1 MMQRQEKETCS
12 KPCCPWGWL
21 GKRFLGL
28 SLGLWLIFFALVPHS
43 ARGVAWTVRAAAGL
57 WDRSEHVM
65 RGDRAPRFDRL
76 ERGDRPDYPRVER
89 IARD

>member
-57 WDRSEHVM
+57 WDR
-65 RGDRAPRFDRL
+65 G
-76 ERGDRPDYPRVER
+76 ERVVGVER
-89 IARD
+89 PERQALVERRQQAR